1 MVYCLRL
8 NLIIR
13 LISNDQGD
21 AFSAYYTLYSDHG
34 ETSLPCLLITDL
46 TVVLHVCEVAVSL
59 ALAAEAVHVG
69 RREDGV

>member
-1 MVYCLRL
+1 MFRILK
-8 NLIIR
+8 
-13 LISNDQGD
+13 GD
-21 AFSAYYTLYSDHG
+21 AFSEHCTLYSDHG

-46 TVVLHVCEVAVSL
+46 TVVLHVGEVPISL